1 MVLLYARK
9 TFFFLLF
16 LGIFH
21 LFFKNITFIGNYKIT
36 LNKPFFQSFD
46 GVFNINR
53 KPLFFLK
60 TSPDLHLLV
69 ALKQIQ
75 CHRRKGPI

>member
-9 TFFFLLF
+9 TLFFLLF
-16 LGIFH
+16 LG
-21 LFFKNITFIGNYKIT
+21 LLGNYKIT

-53 KPLFFLK
+53 KP